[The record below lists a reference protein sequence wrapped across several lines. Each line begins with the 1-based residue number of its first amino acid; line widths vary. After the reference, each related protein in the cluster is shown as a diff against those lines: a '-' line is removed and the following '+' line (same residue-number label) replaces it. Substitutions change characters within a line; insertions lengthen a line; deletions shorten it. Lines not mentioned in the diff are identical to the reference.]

1 MDKQMKAIVAV
12 TKDWGIG
19 RDNQLLV
26 SIPEDMKFFRTKTA
40 GAIVIMGRKTLESF
54 PGKKPL
60 KNRVNIVVTRD
71 RAYAPEG
78 VVIAHDVEEA
88 RTLAM
93 QIQEENLLEDGSRR
107 DIYVIGG
114 ASIYKQ
120 MADMCDTIYVTK
132 LETVCK
138 ADAYFPNLDN
148 MKDWYI
154 DEMSEESSHDGIA
167 YRFVTY
173 KKH

>member
-1 MDKQMKAIVAV
+1 MKAIVAV

-19 RDNQLLV
+19 KDNQLLV

-60 KNRVNIVVTRD
+60 KNRVNIVITRD
-71 RAYAPEG
+71 KTYAPDG
-78 VVIAHDVEEA
+78 VVTVHDVEEA
-88 RTLAM
+88 VKRAAK
-93 QIQEENLLEDGSRR
+93 IQEQDLLEDGSKR
-107 DIYVIGG
+107 DIFVIGG
-114 ASIYKQ
+114 ASIYEQ
-120 MADMCDTIYVTK
+120 MADLCDTIYVTK
-132 LETVCK
+132 VDTVCE
-138 ADAYFPNLDN
+138 ADAFFPDLDE
-148 MKDWYI
+148 KEGWYI
-154 DEMSEESSHDGIA
+154 AEMSEEDCYNGIF

>member
-1 MDKQMKAIVAV
+1 MKAIVAV

-19 RDNQLLV
+19 KDNQLLV

-60 KNRVNIVVTRD
+60 KNRVNIVITRD
-71 RAYAPEG
+71 KTYAPDG
-78 VVIAHDVEEA
+78 VVTVHDVEEA
-88 RTLAM
+88 VKRAAK
-93 QIQEENLLEDGSRR
+93 IQEQDLLEDGSKR
-107 DIYVIGG
+107 DIFVIGG
-114 ASIYKQ
+114 ASIYEQ
-120 MADMCDTIYVTK
+120 MADLCDTIYVTRMD
-132 LETVCK
+132 TVCE
-138 ADAYFPNLDN
+138 ADAFFPDLDE
-148 MKDWYI
+148 KEGWYI
-154 DEMSEESSHDGIA
+154 AEMSEEDCYNGIF

>member
-1 MDKQMKAIVAV
+1 MKAIVAV

-19 RDNQLLV
+19 KDNQLLI
-26 SIPEDMKFFRTKTA
+26 SIPEDMKFFRTKTK

-54 PGKKPL
+54 PGGRPL
-60 KNRVNIVVTRD
+60 KNRVNIVITRD
-71 RAYAPEG
+71 RSYAPED
-78 VVIAHDVEEA
+78 VVVVHDVEEA
-88 RTLAM
+88 VREAEM
-93 QIQEENLLEDGSRR
+93 IQKSNLLEDGSER

-120 MADMCDTIYVTK
+120 MADLCDTIYVTRVDM
-132 LETVCK
+132 LCE
-138 ADAYFPNLDN
+138 ADAFFPDL
-148 MKDWYI
+148 
-154 DEMSEESSHDGIA
+154 DEMEDWHVAEISEEAEHGGLK